1 MNISILVGNLTKDP
15 QKVEGVQKTL
25 CKISLAVNENYT
37 KDGERPVQ
45 YFSVSVW
52 GKLAENCLKYL
63 KKGSKI
69 TVIGKLQNRSWED
82 ENGVKRYAQEIVANE
97 IEFVSTPKEKEQVP
111 ESCEPVEDDT
121 LPF

>member
-1 MNISILVGNLTKDP
+1 MNISFLVGNLIKDP

-82 ENGVKRYAQEIVANE
+82 EKGIKRYAQEIVANE

-111 ESCEPVEDDT
+111 EACEPVEEQ

>member
-1 MNISILVGNLTKDP
+1 MNISILVGNLVKDP

-97 IEFVSTPKEKEQVP
+97 IEFVSTPKAKDEVP
-111 ESCEPVEDDT
+111 EACEPVQEEI